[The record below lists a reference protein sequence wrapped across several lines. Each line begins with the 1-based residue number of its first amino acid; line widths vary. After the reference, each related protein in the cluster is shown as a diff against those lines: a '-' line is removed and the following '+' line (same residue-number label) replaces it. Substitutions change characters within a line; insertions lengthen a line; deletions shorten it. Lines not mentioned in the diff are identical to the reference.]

1 MEDITEIIDPL
12 NSAQRQAVTTEARNT
27 LVLAGAGSGKTRVL
41 VHRIAWL
48 IEAMQASP
56 WSILAVTFTNKA
68 AREMKGRIE
77 SLLNM
82 PTGNLWVGTFHG
94 LAHRL
99 LRSHWQEAGLPQNFQ
114 ILDSEDQLRLIRRL
128 VKEMNLD
135 EERWPPKQ
143 ATWFIN
149 EQKDKGLR
157 AGQIDPGQDHWLTQM
172 VNIYRAYEAACERGG
187 LVDFAELLLRAHE
200 MWLKNPELLTH
211 YRNRFSHVL
220 VDEFQDTNTIQ
231 YAWLR
236 LLTGEHGSIFVVG
249 DDDQCL
255 IAGTKV
261 TMADSST
268 KKIEKICVGDQVRS
282 GYGRGDFYPS
292 TVLRCHK
299 KRFQGD
305 LVTIHTTS
313 GKQLTSTREHTHFA
327 GYVQTEAPQ
336 KYFLYL
342 MYKRGIGYRL
352 GTTRVHTDTVKHS
365 KLGYMIRSVQEHAD
379 ALWIV
384 RTHPDENSAR
394 ADEMISSLQYQI
406 PTLPFTPRK
415 GSSQNGLVHDA
426 SYIQKVFDTID
437 SETGALRLLQESGL
451 DQKQPHHHPQSRN
464 SSRSNVVVT
473 LCGERRGSKRPM
485 HRISVVGND
494 TARREKLQNAGFS
507 VRSARKGTTS
517 WRHETCNKSFGEIL
531 EAAHQLKKLLDGNII
546 LNAHILPRS
555 LPFIQAS
562 AIREGMS
569 IITGEGKYETV
580 ERIEHSKGRKT
591 IYDLDI
597 EQTHNFIANGIVTH
611 NSVYGWRGA
620 QVENIRNF
628 TRDFSEVE
636 TQRLEQNYRST
647 GNILNAAN
655 ALIENNPGRLGKE
668 LWTEDHDGEPI
679 QLYSAF
685 NDLDEARFIAEQIQF
700 WVDKGGKREE
710 NAIVYRSNA
719 QSRVLEEALL
729 SANIPYRIYCGLR
742 FFERAEIKDA
752 LAYLRL
758 MAHHHDDAAFER
770 VVNTP
775 TRGIGDR
782 TVEVVRN
789 HARAAGISMWQ
800 AASEQSEGEQL
811 AARARNAL
819 RNFLQLIG
827 QMSQDAND
835 KILKEQV
842 IIALE
847 NSTLMD
853 YYKKQKGE
861 RAQGKM
867 ENLEELVTAAGQ
879 FAPQEDSISED
890 SLNVLDEFL
899 AQAALEA
906 GDTQADE
913 WEDCVQLMTLHSA
926 KGLEFPQVFL
936 SGMEEGLFPHSMS
949 SNDPNK
955 LEEERRLCYVG
966 ITRARE
972 KLTLTHAESRR
983 LYGQEKYPRVS
994 RFIKEIPTELL
1005 QEVRIRSTISRP
1017 VSSQSASYTNRNRS
1031 RIVEDSGT
1039 GLHPGQQVRH
1049 AKFGEGTV
1057 LMLEG
1062 SGPQARI
1069 QIHFPEAGTKW
1080 LVAAYAKLEPA

>member
-12 NSAQRQAVTTEARNT
+12 NEAQRQAVTTESRNA

-48 IEAMQASP
+48 IEALQVSP

-68 AREMKGRIE
+68 AREMKGRVE
-77 SLLNM
+77 QLLNM
-82 PTGNLWVGTFHG
+82 PAGNLWIGTFHG

-157 AGQIDPGQDHWLTQM
+157 AGQIDPGHDHWLTQM
-172 VNIYRAYEAACERGG
+172 VNIYLAYEAACERGG

-236 LLTGEHGSIFVVG
+236 LLCGDGGSIFIVA
-249 DDDQCL
+249 DDDQ
-255 IAGTKV
+255 
-261 TMADSST
+261 
-268 KKIEKICVGDQVRS
+268 
-282 GYGRGDFYPS
+282 
-292 TVLRCHK
+292 
-299 KRFQGD
+299 
-305 LVTIHTTS
+305 
-313 GKQLTSTREHTHFA
+313 
-327 GYVQTEAPQ
+327 
-336 KYFLYL
+336 
-342 MYKRGIGYRL
+342 
-352 GTTRVHTDTVKHS
+352 
-365 KLGYMIRSVQEHAD
+365 
-379 ALWIV
+379 
-384 RTHPDENSAR
+384 
-394 ADEMISSLQYQI
+394 
-406 PTLPFTPRK
+406 
-415 GSSQNGLVHDA
+415 
-426 SYIQKVFDTID
+426 
-437 SETGALRLLQESGL
+437 
-451 DQKQPHHHPQSRN
+451 
-464 SSRSNVVVT
+464 
-473 LCGERRGSKRPM
+473 
-485 HRISVVGND
+485 
-494 TARREKLQNAGFS
+494 
-507 VRSARKGTTS
+507 
-517 WRHETCNKSFGEIL
+517 
-531 EAAHQLKKLLDGNII
+531 
-546 LNAHILPRS
+546 
-555 LPFIQAS
+555 
-562 AIREGMS
+562 S
-569 IITGEGKYETV
+569 I
-580 ERIEHSKGRKT
+580 
-591 IYDLDI
+591 
-597 EQTHNFIANGIVTH
+597 
-611 NSVYGWRGA
+611 YGWRGA
-620 QVENIRNF
+620 QVGNVYSCS
-628 TRDFSEVE
+628 RDFTKVE
-636 TQRLEQNYRST
+636 TLRLEQNYRST

-655 ALIENNPGRLGKE
+655 AVIENNPGRLGKE
-668 LWTEDHDGEPI
+668 LWTEDAEGEPI

-685 NDLDEARFIAEQIQF
+685 NDLDEARFISEQIQN
-700 WVDKGGKREE
+700 WVDKGGKRDE
-710 NAIVYRSNA
+710 NAILYRSNA

-729 SANIPYRIYCGLR
+729 SANIPYRIYGGLR

-758 MAHHHDDAAFER
+758 MAHCHDDAAFER

-782 TVEVVRN
+782 TVEVVRD
-789 HARAAGISMWQ
+789 HARGTGISMWQ
-800 AASEQSEGEQL
+800 AALEQSEGEQL

-819 RNFLQLIG
+819 RGFLQLIE
-827 QMSQDAND
+827 QMSHDATD
-835 KILKEQV
+835 KTLKEQV
-842 IIALE
+842 VIALE
-847 NSTLMD
+847 NSTLID
-853 YYKKQKGE
+853 HYKKQKGE
-861 RAQGKM
+861 KAQGKV

-879 FAPQEDSISED
+879 FTPSDQAADEA
-890 SLNVLDEFL
+890 SLNILDEFL

-906 GDTQADE
+906 GDTQAEE
-913 WEDCVQLMTLHSA
+913 WEDCVQLMTLHTA

-949 SNDPNK
+949 AEDPDR

-972 KLTLTHAESRR
+972 RLTLTHSESRR
-983 LYGQEKYPRVS
+983 LYGKESYQRVS

-1017 VSSQSASYTNRNRS
+1017 VSSQSASYGNRGRS

-1039 GLHPGQQVRH
+1039 GLYPGQQVRH
-1049 AKFGEGTV
+1049 GKFGEGTV

-1080 LVAAYAKLEPA
+1080 LVAAYAKLEPI

>member
-12 NSAQRQAVTTEARNT
+12 NEAQRQAVTTESRNT

-48 IEAMQASP
+48 IEAVQVSP

-77 SLLNM
+77 SLLKM
-82 PTGNLWVGTFHG
+82 PAGNLWVGTFHG

-128 VKEMNLD
+128 IKEMNLD

-157 AGQIDPGQDHWLTQM
+157 AGQIDPGHDHWLTQM
-172 VNIYRAYEAACERGG
+172 VQVYLAYEAACERGG

-211 YRNRFSHVL
+211 YRNRFSHLL

-236 LLTGEHGSIFVVG
+236 LLCGESGNIFVVG
-249 DDDQCL
+249 DDDQ
-255 IAGTKV
+255 
-261 TMADSST
+261 
-268 KKIEKICVGDQVRS
+268 
-282 GYGRGDFYPS
+282 
-292 TVLRCHK
+292 
-299 KRFQGD
+299 
-305 LVTIHTTS
+305 
-313 GKQLTSTREHTHFA
+313 
-327 GYVQTEAPQ
+327 
-336 KYFLYL
+336 
-342 MYKRGIGYRL
+342 
-352 GTTRVHTDTVKHS
+352 
-365 KLGYMIRSVQEHAD
+365 
-379 ALWIV
+379 
-384 RTHPDENSAR
+384 
-394 ADEMISSLQYQI
+394 
-406 PTLPFTPRK
+406 
-415 GSSQNGLVHDA
+415 
-426 SYIQKVFDTID
+426 
-437 SETGALRLLQESGL
+437 
-451 DQKQPHHHPQSRN
+451 
-464 SSRSNVVVT
+464 
-473 LCGERRGSKRPM
+473 
-485 HRISVVGND
+485 
-494 TARREKLQNAGFS
+494 
-507 VRSARKGTTS
+507 
-517 WRHETCNKSFGEIL
+517 
-531 EAAHQLKKLLDGNII
+531 
-546 LNAHILPRS
+546 
-555 LPFIQAS
+555 
-562 AIREGMS
+562 
-569 IITGEGKYETV
+569 
-580 ERIEHSKGRKT
+580 
-591 IYDLDI
+591 
-597 EQTHNFIANGIVTH
+597 
-611 NSVYGWRGA
+611 SVYGWRNA
-620 QVENIRNF
+620 KIENIIHFDKHFPN
-628 TRDFSEVE
+628 TE
-636 TQRLEQNYRST
+636 TIRLEQNYRST

-655 ALIENNPGRLGKE
+655 ALIDNNPGRLGKE
-668 LWTEDHDGEPI
+668 LWTEDSDGEPI

-685 NDLDEARFIAEQIQF
+685 NDLDEARFIAEQIQH

-710 NAIVYRSNA
+710 CAILYRSNA

-729 SANIPYRIYCGLR
+729 SSNIPYRIYGGLR

-758 MAHHHDDAAFER
+758 IAHRNDDAAFER

-775 TRGIGDR
+775 TRGIGIR
-782 TVEVVRN
+782 TIEIVRE
-789 HARAAGISMWQ
+789 HANSTGISMWQ
-800 AASEQSEGEQL
+800 AATEQSEGTQL

-819 RNFLQLIG
+819 SGFLQLIEKMA
-827 QMSQDAND
+827 QISTDVS
-835 KILKEQV
+835 LKEQL
-842 IIALE
+842 ILTLE
-847 NSTLMD
+847 HSTLLD
-853 YYKKQKGE
+853 HFKNQKGE
-861 RAQGKM
+861 KAQARV

-879 FAPQEDSISED
+879 FSPEDET
-890 SLNVLDEFL
+890 LNVLDEFL

-926 KGLEFPQVFL
+926 KGLEFPQVFI

-949 SNDPNK
+949 ADDPQR

-972 KLTLTHAESRR
+972 RLTLTHAESRR
-983 LYGQEKYPRVS
+983 LYGQEKYQRAS
-994 RFIKEIPTELL
+994 RFIREIPVELL
-1005 QEVRIRSTISRP
+1005 QEVRIRATISRP
-1017 VSSQSASYTNRNRS
+1017 VSSQLASYGGGHRSS

-1049 AKFGEGTV
+1049 GKFGEGTV

-1069 QIHFPEAGTKW
+1069 QVHFPEAGTKW
-1080 LVAAYAKLEPA
+1080 LVAAYAKLEF

>member
-1 MEDITEIIDPL
+1 MEDITEIIAPL
-12 NSAQRQAVTTEARNT
+12 NDAQRQAVTTEARNT
-27 LVLAGAGSGKTRVL
+27 LILAGAGSGKTRVL

-48 IEAMQASP
+48 IEATQVSP

-128 VKEMNLD
+128 IKEMNLD

-157 AGQIDPGQDHWLTQM
+157 AGQIDPGHDHWLTQM
-172 VNIYRAYEAACERGG
+172 VNIYMAYEAACERGG

-211 YRNRFSHVL
+211 YRNRFSHLL

-236 LLTGEHGSIFVVG
+236 LLCGEAGSIFIVG

-255 IAGTKV
+255 VAGTKI
-261 TMADSST
+261 TMADGSQ
-268 KKIEKICVGDQVRS
+268 KKIEQIQPGDQVLS
-282 GYGRGDFYPS
+282 GFGRGNFDLA
-292 TVLRCHK
+292 TVEQTYKR
-299 KRFQGD
+299 RFQGE
-305 LVTIHTTS
+305 LVTLHTSS
-313 GKQLTSTREHTHFA
+313 GKTITSTGEHTHFA
-327 GYVQTEAPQ
+327 GYVQEHAPQ

-342 MYKRGIGYRL
+342 MYKRDLGYRI
-352 GTTRVHTDTVKHS
+352 GTTKVHMNAEKHS
-365 KLGYMIRSVQEHAD
+365 KLGYMLRSVQEHAD
-379 ALWIV
+379 ALWII
-384 RTHPDENSAR
+384 RTHDSENEAR
-394 ADEMISSLQYQI
+394 ADETITSLQYQI

-415 GSSQNGLVHDA
+415 GGSTNGLVHDA
-426 SYIQKVFDTID
+426 HYIQKVFHSID
-437 SETGALRLLQESGL
+437 SATGALRLLSDAQLQPEH
-451 DQKQPHHHPQSRN
+451 PHHLPQSRN
-464 SSRSNVVVT
+464 ANRTNIVVT
-473 LCGERRGSKRPM
+473 LCGDRRGSRPM

-494 TARREKLQNAGFS
+494 SCRKERLQAAGFS
-507 VRSARKGTTS
+507 IRPAKANSKS
-517 WRHETCNKSFGEIL
+517 WHLETCNKSFGLIL
-531 EAAHQLKKLLDGNII
+531 DTAHQIKQLLDGQII

-569 IITGEGKYETV
+569 IITGTGEYETV
-580 ERIEHSKGRKT
+580 EKIERFNARKT
-591 IYDLDI
+591 IYDLNIRD
-597 EQTHNFIANGIVTH
+597 THNFIANGIVTH

-628 TRDFSEVE
+628 TRDFGEVE
-636 TQRLEQNYRST
+636 TIRLEQNYRSS
-647 GNILNAAN
+647 GNILQAAN
-655 ALIENNPGRLGKE
+655 AVIENNPGRLGKE
-668 LWTEDHDGEPI
+668 LWTEDSEGEPI
-679 QLYSAF
+679 QLYAAF
-685 NDLDEARFIAEQIQF
+685 NDLDEARFIAEQIQQ
-700 WVDKGGKREE
+700 WVDRGGRRDE
-710 NAIVYRSNA
+710 NAILYRSNA

-729 SANIPYRIYCGLR
+729 SANIPYRIYGGLR

-758 MAHHHDDAAFER
+758 IAHHHDDAAFER

-782 TVEVVRN
+782 TVEVVRD

-800 AASEQSEGEQL
+800 AATEQSDGEQL

-819 RNFLQLIG
+819 RGFLQLIE
-827 QMSQDAND
+827 QMSHDAQD
-835 KILKEQV
+835 KVLKEQV
-842 IIALE
+842 TIALE
-847 NSTLMD
+847 NSTLID

-861 RAQGKM
+861 KAQAKV

-879 FAPQEDSISED
+879 FSPEDE
-890 SLNVLDEFL
+890 SLNLLDEFL

-906 GDTQADE
+906 GDTQAEE
-913 WEDCVQLMTLHSA
+913 WEDCVQMMTLHSA

-949 SNDPNK
+949 AGDPDR

-972 KLTLTHAESRR
+972 RLTLTHAESRR
-983 LYGQEKYPRVS
+983 LYGKEHYPRVS

-1005 QEVRIRSTISRP
+1005 QEVRIRATISRP
-1017 VSSQSASYTNRNRS
+1017 VSSQSATYTQRSRS
-1031 RIVEDSGT
+1031 RITEDSGT

>member
-12 NSAQRQAVTTEARNT
+12 NEAQRRAVTTESRNA

-48 IEAMQASP
+48 IEALHVSP
-56 WSILAVTFTNKA
+56 WSVLAVTFTNKA
-68 AREMKGRIE
+68 AREMKGRVE

-82 PTGNLWVGTFHG
+82 PAGNLWIGTFHG

-99 LRSHWQEAGLPQNFQ
+99 LRNHWQEAGLPQNFQ

-157 AGQIDPGQDHWLTQM
+157 AGQIDPGHDHWLTQM
-172 VNIYRAYEAACERGG
+172 VNIYMAYEAACERGG

-236 LLTGEHGSIFVVG
+236 LLCGEEGSIFVVG
-249 DDDQCL
+249 DDDQ
-255 IAGTKV
+255 
-261 TMADSST
+261 
-268 KKIEKICVGDQVRS
+268 
-282 GYGRGDFYPS
+282 
-292 TVLRCHK
+292 
-299 KRFQGD
+299 
-305 LVTIHTTS
+305 
-313 GKQLTSTREHTHFA
+313 
-327 GYVQTEAPQ
+327 
-336 KYFLYL
+336 
-342 MYKRGIGYRL
+342 
-352 GTTRVHTDTVKHS
+352 
-365 KLGYMIRSVQEHAD
+365 
-379 ALWIV
+379 
-384 RTHPDENSAR
+384 
-394 ADEMISSLQYQI
+394 
-406 PTLPFTPRK
+406 
-415 GSSQNGLVHDA
+415 
-426 SYIQKVFDTID
+426 
-437 SETGALRLLQESGL
+437 
-451 DQKQPHHHPQSRN
+451 
-464 SSRSNVVVT
+464 
-473 LCGERRGSKRPM
+473 
-485 HRISVVGND
+485 
-494 TARREKLQNAGFS
+494 
-507 VRSARKGTTS
+507 
-517 WRHETCNKSFGEIL
+517 
-531 EAAHQLKKLLDGNII
+531 
-546 LNAHILPRS
+546 
-555 LPFIQAS
+555 
-562 AIREGMS
+562 
-569 IITGEGKYETV
+569 
-580 ERIEHSKGRKT
+580 
-591 IYDLDI
+591 
-597 EQTHNFIANGIVTH
+597 
-611 NSVYGWRGA
+611 SVYGWRGA

-628 TRDFSEVE
+628 TKDFSEVE
-636 TQRLEQNYRST
+636 TLRLEQNYRST

-655 ALIENNPGRLGKE
+655 AVIENNPGRLGKE
-668 LWTEDHDGEPI
+668 LWTEDTEGEPI

-700 WVDKGGKREE
+700 WVDKGGRREE
-710 NAIVYRSNA
+710 NAILYRSNA

-729 SANIPYRIYCGLR
+729 SANIPYRIYGGLR
-742 FFERAEIKDA
+742 FFERAEIKDT

-758 MAHHHDDAAFER
+758 MTHCHDDAAFER

-782 TVEVVRN
+782 TVEVVRD
-789 HARAAGISMWQ
+789 HARGAGISMWQ
-800 AASEQSEGEQL
+800 AALEQSEGEQL

-819 RNFLQLIG
+819 RGFLQLIE
-827 QMSQDAND
+827 QMSHDANN
-835 KILKEQV
+835 KTLKEQV
-842 IIALE
+842 VIALE
-847 NSTLMD
+847 NSTLID
-853 YYKKQKGE
+853 HYKKQKGE
-861 RAQGKM
+861 KAQGKV

-879 FAPQEDSISED
+879 FTPSDQTIEED
-890 SLNVLDEFL
+890 SLNILDEFL

-949 SNDPNK
+949 SNDPDR

-972 KLTLTHAESRR
+972 RLTLTHSESRR
-983 LYGQEKYPRVS
+983 LYGKESYQRVS

-1017 VSSQSASYTNRNRS
+1017 VSSQSATYTNHSRS
-1031 RIVEDSGT
+1031 RITEDSGT
-1039 GLHPGQQVRH
+1039 GLYPGQQVRH